1 MKAWVY
7 VLRCVDGCY
16 YVGSYRGD
24 DIETRVS
31 EHNYGI
37 HPGAWTYNRGPV
49 ELMWSQT
56 FPRIQDAIATE
67 QQMKKWSRAKK
78 EAVIRGDWSAL
89 PELARCRSR
98 PRDK

>member
-7 VLRCVDGCY
+7 ILRCSDGHY

-31 EHNYGI
+31 EHNHGTY
-37 HPGAWTYNRGPV
+37 PSAWTYKRRPV

-56 FPRIQDAIATE
+56 FPCIQDAIITE

-89 PELARCRSR
+89 PDLARCRKR
-98 PRDK
+98 PRAE